1 MCILCAM
8 CITVSMLHVCM
19 FIIYAWCV
27 KMCGSSSVESVAS
40 MRRFLVPSVKCVYL
54 KTCCSISLSRFEM
67 LITSRIVAKN
77 SGVGT
82 WSRRYEATSMS
93 RSCSSFARMPSHCLV
108 FRSCSR
114 CSTPVVRRSG
124 A

>member
-8 CITVSMLHVCM
+8 CIIYATCM
-19 FIIYAWCV
+19 FVFYAWCV
-27 KMCGSSSVESVAS
+27 KMGGSSTVESVAS

-67 LITSRIVAKN
+67 LITSRIDAKI
-77 SGVGT
+77 SGVRT

-93 RSCSSFARMPSHCLV
+93 RSCSSFARMPSYCLV